1 MPPGSI
7 VWCLPGRGF
16 SLTNFSFHRFSTRV
30 GLSFSELV
38 FPRTSGPEIT
48 SNVRIEILMVR
59 HAAEK
64 SERRVF
70 RLVRTARVLRTTSL
84 LL

>member
-1 MPPGSI
+1 MFTESRI
-7 VWCLPGRGF
+7 LIEQIFR
-16 SLTNFSFHRFSTRV
+16 STISVLV